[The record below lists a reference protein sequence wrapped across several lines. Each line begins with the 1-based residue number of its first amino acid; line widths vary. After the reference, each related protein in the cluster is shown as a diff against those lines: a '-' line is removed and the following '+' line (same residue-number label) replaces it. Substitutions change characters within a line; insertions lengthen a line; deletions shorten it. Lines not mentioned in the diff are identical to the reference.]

1 MAESG
6 SGSAALPRGPA
17 QFAARARTAPDE
29 DVWFTIGQGWA
40 LDDGGS
46 SGYTVVLTMTPT
58 NWDGTLLLVPIPDGE
73 STADP
78 AD

>member
-6 SGSAALPRGPA
+6 SGFPPPPRGPA

-40 LDDGGS
+40 LDDDGS
-46 SGYTVVLTMTPT
+46 SGYSVVLTMTPT
-58 NWDGTLLLVPIPDGE
+58 NWDGTLILVPIPDGE
-73 STADP
+73 GAAGP